1 MPLGLSSAMLS
12 GTVTSDVTEMPEPAT
27 SAQHATAN
35 TLLEWHANATGL
47 IGQVSTELGRFVSQA
62 DGAKQA
68 QLDLDAKIE
77 KVKAQTRASLES
89 GEGGASYRDGFA
101 DSFGGLGDEEGEKM
115 RKSSGRMKAR
125 PGSKHGARM

>member
-1 MPLGLSSAMLS
+1 MADVDPELQKVREEYEQVVGKNPGARNKNRIDLML
-12 GTVTSDVTEMPEPAT
+12 
-27 SAQHATAN
+27 
-35 TLLEWHANATGL
+35 
-47 IGQVSTELGRFVSQA
+47 
-62 DGAKQA
+62 K
-68 QLDLDAKIE
+68 KIE